1 METENHV
8 HRWKKNGYSKNVGC
22 GKGVVVCCVMIAYL
36 VKSLEHYYYIM
47 SDYFKYK
54 FNQWQVRSYAHMVD
68 NQQGSY
74 QKILLEI

>member
-1 METENHV
+1 MLGEVQVLCYIGDCLSSE
-8 HRWKKNGYSKNVGC
+8 
-22 GKGVVVCCVMIAYL
+22 
-36 VKSLEHYYYIM
+36 SLEHYYYIM

-74 QKILLEI
+74 QKILLEIWCGVS